1 MVKSFEEVIAFAVSR
16 EIQAA
21 DFYEIYSQK
30 AEKLATKSMF
40 KELAAE
46 EKKHKT
52 LLEGLNLNQ
61 VKSFKPLKMEDL
73 GLSSIIKDSQF
84 SPDMEYADALRMAIK
99 REEESINL
107 YLIMAEQTLKDETAC
122 KTPEERN
129 QLKKLFDFLV
139 GQEKQHKNRLEDE
152 FDTVVL
158 KDY

>member
-1 MVKSFEEVIAFAVSR
+1 MLKSFEEVISYAISR
-16 EIQAA
+16 ETQAA
-21 DFYEIYSQK
+21 NFYEIYGQK

-46 EKKHKT
+46 EKKHKK
-52 LLEGLNLNQ
+52 LLEGLTINQ
-61 VKSFKPLKMEDL
+61 LKNFKPLKLEDL
-73 GLSSIIKDSQF
+73 GLSLIIKDAKFSQ
-84 SPDMEYADALRMAIK
+84 DMEYADALRMAIK

-107 YLIMAEQTLKDETAC
+107 YLVLAEQTLKDETAC

-139 GQEKQHKNRLEDE
+139 EQEKQHKNELEAE
-152 FDTVVL
+152 YETVVL